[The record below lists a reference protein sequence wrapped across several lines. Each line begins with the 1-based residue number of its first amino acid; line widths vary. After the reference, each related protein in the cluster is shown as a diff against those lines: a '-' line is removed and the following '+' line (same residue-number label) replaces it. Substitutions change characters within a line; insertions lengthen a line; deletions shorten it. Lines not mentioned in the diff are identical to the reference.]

1 VLATIGEVIDEYH
14 YQGERW
20 GWEHDAQ
27 HTESDWDDL
36 TVALRGELAGAL
48 FEMAL
53 ARAIAQQPDNQYLR
67 DGSVDADKPRAYWAA
82 RARHAA
88 ICLAATCA
96 TLVAHLDAGN
106 VGQTP

>member
-1 VLATIGEVIDEYH
+1 VIDEYR

-36 TVALRGELAGAL
+36 TVALRSELAGAL

-53 ARAIAQQPDNQYLR
+53 ARAIAQERGTTDRAALARRRASTPTSR
-67 DGSVDADKPRAYWAA
+67 APTGPRARGTRRSVSRR
-82 RARHAA
+82 RARRWSQ
-88 ICLAATCA
+88 
-96 TLVAHLDAGN
+96 HLDAGN
-106 VGQTP
+106 VGQAP